1 MLLHNFEERPMA
13 GRRRGHRGD
22 ISRHGRG
29 DEERGDRTD
38 PRVAK
43 TKERVVS
50 AGRALLDEEGP
61 DAVTHLRIGE
71 ETGIAR
77 TTIYRHWPDRGSLLA
92 AVLAEAPAVE
102 AELDRGDVRADLH
115 AYFEMVRKGTGR
127 RRDRHGMAHA
137 VARAEHDRSF
147 AAIRRERVERR
158 IAPLREVLRR
168 AVDRGELDASL
179 DVEERAI
186 DLIAPV
192 FFRRFFLGEA
202 LDDDRID
209 TLIDVFMDRHGI

>member
-1 MLLHNFEERPMA
+1 MA
-13 GRRRGHRGD
+13 GRRRGHRGH
-22 ISRHGRG
+22 SGHHGRG
-29 DEERGDRTD
+29 AEEGGDRTD

-77 TTIYRHWPDRGSLLA
+77 TTIYRHWPDRESLLA
-92 AVLAEAPAVE
+92 AVLAEAPGAD

-158 IAPLREVLRR
+158 IAPLREILRR
-168 AVDRGELDASL
+168 GIDRGELDASL
-179 DVEERAI
+179 NVDDGAI

-202 LDDDRID
+202 FEDDRVD
-209 TLIDVFMDRHGI
+209 TLIDVFMDRHGA